1 MKCVEINN
9 KGYVLRGLL
18 EEVEASRGLVV
29 MFHGFTG
36 HMNENGYLFKEL
48 ATVLK
53 EHGFSSLR
61 FDFMGSGISD
71 GRFEEMTFL
80 TELDDA
86 RAILNYAKSLK
97 INDKLIIL
105 GFSMGGA
112 VSAVVAKEFEDDLE
126 KLVLLSPAGNINKI
140 GERYFGNPNAVWHNE
155 ENIDMG
161 GYLMNIN
168 FLKSFEGLD
177 LYANTN
183 LNKPVIIIH
192 GEKDL
197 AVPLEYGKKYA
208 SMYPNCEFYMV
219 PESEHCYQ
227 RMYRREFVNNHVIE
241 FLEK

>member
-1 MKCVEINN
+1 MKSVEIINN
-9 KGYVLRGLL
+9 GYTLRGLL
-18 EEVEASRGLVV
+18 EEVNNSKGLVV

-48 ATVLK
+48 SKVLK

-80 TELDDA
+80 TELSDA
-86 RAILNYAKSLK
+86 RAILNFAKTLK
-97 INDKLIIL
+97 INEKLIIL

-112 VSAVVAKEFEDDLE
+112 VASMVAKEFEDDLE

-140 GERYFGNPNAVWHNE
+140 GERYFGNPNAIWHNE

-161 GYLMNIN
+161 GYLMNIK

-177 LYANTN
+177 LYQNTN
-183 LNKPVIIIH
+183 LSKPVIIIH
-192 GEKDL
+192 GEKDM
-197 AVPLEYGKKYA
+197 AVPIEYGKKYA

-219 PESEHCYQ
+219 PDSEHCYQ
-227 RMYRREFVNNHVIE
+227 RMSRRSFVNDHVIE